1 MLRNLNVHKEKGK
14 ENSTLFDHKA
24 YTMPGL
30 VIIYHFV
37 LGYIILGYIKVMR
50 FYKTP

>member
-1 MLRNLNVHKEKGK
+1 MTGIL
-14 ENSTLFDHKA
+14 
-24 YTMPGL
+24 
-30 VIIYHFV
+30 IIYHFV

>member
-1 MLRNLNVHKEKGK
+1 MPRKLNVHKKQRK
-14 ENSTLFDHKA
+14 QNSTLFEHKT
-24 YTMPGL
+24 YSMTGIL
-30 VIIYHFV
+30 IIYHFV